1 MTGWNIADVLEVVAA
16 EVPGSP
22 AVIQGGR
29 VVTWREL
36 DQRAGRVADRLL
48 GAGLPRR
55 SSVAQYLRNSPEYIE
70 SLYACLKASLVPVN
84 TNYRYG
90 SDELVYLWDNA
101 DVRAVVFHGEFS
113 AQIELIRSRLPEI
126 RSWLWVDDG
135 TGPRP
140 GWAVSY
146 EDAAAGTGEGPGP
159 RLPPGP
165 DQEERRQRSGDDLLL
180 LYTGGTTGMPKG
192 VMWRQDDLFILLGNA
207 ARGGYPDQPDLEY
220 ARSRVAR
227 EGRRM
232 LPAAPLM
239 HGAGCFSCMPILA
252 RGGAI
257 VLLEG
262 HSFDP
267 VEFLDTVDTRQVHS
281 ASWVGDAF
289 ARPVAEALDAHPG
302 RWHLSSL
309 KAITSGG
316 VVFTEATKRRLLAHA
331 PHLLINDVFG
341 ASEAI
346 TVGSSLVT
354 KDNIAAS
361 DGSFRPRPG
370 MRVIDE
376 AGQDVVPGS
385 GVAGLIAFSGRQPVG
400 YYKDERKTAE
410 VFQEIGGR
418 RYSVPGDWAVVAPDG
433 TVTLLGRGSAC
444 INTGGEKVYPDEVE
458 KVIATLRGVADAVV
472 IGVPH
477 ERFGQTVVAVVQTAP
492 GDVLTADAVMSHCKA
507 HLAGY
512 KAPREVIFVAS
523 IGRGPTGKVDLNTLR
538 KRAVA
543 ELGVRAT

>member
-1 MTGWNIADVLEVVAA
+1 VTGWNIADVLEVVAA
-16 EVPGSP
+16 EVPDAP

-29 VVTWREL
+29 VVTWQAL
-36 DQRAGRVADRLL
+36 NQRAGRVAACLL
-48 GAGLPRR
+48 AAGLPRR

-90 SDELVYLWDNA
+90 SDELIYLWDNA

-113 AQIELIRSRLPEI
+113 AQIELIRGHLPEI

-135 TGPRP
+135 TGPCP
-140 GWAVSY
+140 GWAISY
-146 EDAAAGTGEGPGP
+146 DDAATGTAPDRP
-159 RLPPGP
+159 LGP
-165 DQEERRQRSGDDLLL
+165 DQEEEQQRSGDDLLL
-180 LYTGGTTGMPKG
+180 LYTGGTTGLPKG

-262 HSFDP
+262 RSFDP
-267 VEFLDTVDTRQVHS
+267 VEFLDVVDSRQVHS

-289 ARPVAEALDAHPG
+289 ARPVADALDAHPG
-302 RWHLSSL
+302 RWQLSSL
-309 KAITSGG
+309 KTITSGG
-316 VVFTEATKRRLLAHA
+316 VVFTDATKRRLLAHA

-370 MRVIDE
+370 TRVIDE

-410 VFQEIGGR
+410 VFREIGGR
-418 RYSVPGDWAVVAPDG
+418 RYSVPGDWAVVAADG

-458 KVIATLRGVADAVV
+458 KVIAPLPGVADAAV

-477 ERFGQTVVAVVQTAP
+477 ERFGQAVVAVVQPVP
-492 GDVLTADAVMSHCKA
+492 GQALSAEVVISHCRA

-512 KAPREVIFVAS
+512 KAPREVMVVAS
-523 IGRGPTGKVDLNTLR
+523 IGRGPTGKVDLTTLR
-538 KRAVA
+538 KRALA
-543 ELGVRAT
+543 ELGVPAR

>member
-1 MTGWNIADVLEVVAA
+1 MTGWNIADVLEMVAE

-29 VVTWREL
+29 VVSWAEL
-36 DQRAGRVADRLL
+36 DQRAGRVAAYLR
-48 GAGLPRR
+48 AGLPPGG
-55 SSVAQYLRNSPEYIE
+55 SVAQYLRNSPEYIE

-90 SDELVYLWDNA
+90 RDELVYLWDNA
-101 DVRAVVFHGEFS
+101 DVRAVVFHGEF
-113 AQIELIRSRLPEI
+113 AARIGLLRHRLPGI

-135 TGPRP
+135 TGPCP
-140 GWAVSY
+140 AWAVSY
-146 EDAAAGTGEGPGP
+146 QAVAAAPPVGPVPGP
-159 RLPPGP
+159 V
-165 DQEERRQRSGDDLLL
+165 QRSGDDLLL
-180 LYTGGTTGMPKG
+180 LYTGGTTGLPKG

-207 ARGGYPDQPDLEY
+207 ARGGYPDQPDLAY

-239 HGAGCFSCMPILA
+239 HGAGCFSCVPILA

-262 HSFDP
+262 QSFNP
-267 VEFLDTVDTRQVHS
+267 AEFLDTVDRWQVHA

-289 ARPVAEALDAHPG
+289 ARPVADALDAHPG
-302 RWHLSSL
+302 RWRLSSL
-309 KAITSGG
+309 KTITSGG
-316 VVFTEATKRRLLAHA
+316 VVFSEAVKRRLLAHV

-376 AGQDVVPGS
+376 AGRDVVPGS
-385 GVAGLIAFSGRQPVG
+385 GAAGLIAFAGRQPLG

-410 VFQEIGGR
+410 VFRDIGGR
-418 RYSVPGDWAVVAPDG
+418 RYSVPGDWAVVAADG

-458 KVIATLRGVADAVV
+458 KVLTALPGVADAVV

-477 ERFGQTVVAVVQTAP
+477 ERFGQAVVAVVQAVP
-492 GDVLTADAVMSHCKA
+492 GQGLSAEVVISHCKA

-512 KAPREVIFVAS
+512 KAPREVILVAS
-523 IGRGPTGKVDLNTLR
+523 IGRGPTGKVDLNSLR
-538 KRAVA
+538 QRAVA
-543 ELGVRAT
+543 ELGSPIQ

>member
-1 MTGWNIADVLEVVAA
+1 MTGWNFADVLEVVAA

-29 VVTWREL
+29 VVTWQEL
-36 DQRAGRVADRLL
+36 DQRAGRVAAGLL
-48 GAGLPRR
+48 AAGLPRR

-90 SDELVYLWDNA
+90 SAELVYLWDNA

-113 AQIELIRSRLPEI
+113 AQIELIRGRLPGI

-135 TGPRP
+135 TGPCPR
-140 GWAVSY
+140 WAVSY
-146 EDAAAGTGEGPGP
+146 DDAATGMVRDPA
-159 RLPPGP
+159 LPPGP
-165 DQEERRQRSGDDLLL
+165 GQEKQQRSGDDLLL
-180 LYTGGTTGMPKG
+180 LYTGGTTGLPKG
-192 VMWRQDDLFILLGNA
+192 VMWRQDDLFVLLGNA
-207 ARGGYPDQPDLEY
+207 ARGGYPDEPDLEY

-267 VEFLDTVDTRQVHS
+267 VEFLDTVDSAQVHS

-289 ARPVAEALDAHPG
+289 ARPVADALDAHPG
-302 RWHLSSL
+302 RWRLSSL
-309 KAITSGG
+309 KTITSGG
-316 VVFTEATKRRLLAHA
+316 VVFTDATKRRLLAHA
-331 PHLLINDVFG
+331 PHLLVNDVFG

-346 TVGSSLVT
+346 TVGSSLAT
-354 KDNIAAS
+354 KDNAAAS
-361 DGSFRPRPG
+361 NGSFRPRPG
-370 MRVIDE
+370 TRVVDE

-385 GVAGLIAFSGRQPVG
+385 GVAGLIAFSGRLPVG
-400 YYKDERKTAE
+400 YYKDDLKTAE
-410 VFQEIGGR
+410 VFQEIAGR
-418 RYSVPGDWAVVAPDG
+418 RYSVPGDWAVVAADG

-458 KVIATLRGVADAVV
+458 KVIVTLPGVADAVV

-477 ERFGQTVVAVVQTAP
+477 ERFGQAVVAVVQAAP
-492 GDVLTADAVMSHCKA
+492 GQALSADGVTSHCRA

-523 IGRGPTGKVDLNTLR
+523 IGRGPTGKVDLTALR

-543 ELGVRAT
+543 ELGLPAR

>member
-22 AVIQGGR
+22 AVIQGDR
-29 VVTWREL
+29 VVTWHEL
-36 DQRAGRVADRLL
+36 DLRAGRVAAWLRA
-48 GAGLPRR
+48 AGLARGG
-55 SSVAQYLRNSPEYIE
+55 SVAQYLRNSPEYIE
-70 SLYACLKASLVPVN
+70 SLYAGLKASLVPVN

-90 SDELVYLWDNA
+90 PGELMYLWGNA
-101 DVRAVVFHGEFS
+101 DVRAVVFHGEFT
-113 AQIELIRSRLPEI
+113 AQIELIRDQLPGI
-126 RSWLWVDDG
+126 LSWLWVDDG
-135 TGPRP
+135 TGPCP

-146 EDAAAGTGEGPGP
+146 QAAATGAIPGPGD
-159 RLPPGP
+159 PPGP
-165 DQEERRQRSGDDLLL
+165 DQRSGDDLLL
-180 LYTGGTTGMPKG
+180 LYTGGTTGLPKG

-207 ARGGYPDQPDLEY
+207 ARGGYPDEPDMEY

-257 VLLEG
+257 VLLES

-267 VEFLDTVDTRQVHS
+267 VEFLDVVEARQVYA

-289 ARPVAEALDAHPG
+289 ARPVADALDAQPG
-302 RWHLSSL
+302 RWPLSSL
-309 KAITSGG
+309 KTITSGG
-316 VVFTEATKRRLLAHA
+316 VVFTDATKRRLLAHA

-370 MRVIDE
+370 MRVVDE
-376 AGQDVVPGS
+376 AGRDVVPGS
-385 GVAGLIAFSGRQPVG
+385 GVAGLIAFSGRQPLG

-410 VFQEIGGR
+410 VFRDIGGR
-418 RYSVPGDWAVVAPDG
+418 RYSVPGDWAVVAADG

-458 KVIATLRGVADAVV
+458 KVIATLPGVADAVV

-477 ERFGQTVVAVVQTAP
+477 ERFGQAVVAVVQAGP
-492 GDVLTADAVMSHCKA
+492 EPALSADAVISHCKE

-512 KAPREVIFVAS
+512 KAPREVIFVTS
-523 IGRGPTGKVDLNTLR
+523 IGRGPTGKVDLNSLR
-538 KRAVA
+538 QRAAA
-543 ELGVRAT
+543 ELGAPAR

>member
-22 AVIQGGR
+22 AVIQGDR
-29 VVTWREL
+29 VVTWQEL
-36 DQRAGRVADRLL
+36 DLRAGRVAAWLRA
-48 GAGLPRR
+48 AGLARG

-90 SDELVYLWDNA
+90 PGELVYLWDNA
-101 DVRAVVFHGEFS
+101 DVRAVVFHGEFT
-113 AQIELIRSRLPEI
+113 AQIELIRDRLPGI

-135 TGPRP
+135 TGPCP

-146 EDAAAGTGEGPGP
+146 QAAATGAVTGPDGGD
-159 RLPPGP
+159 PPGP
-165 DQEERRQRSGDDLLL
+165 DQRSGDDLLL

-207 ARGGYPDQPDLEY
+207 ARGGYPDEPDPEY

-257 VLLEG
+257 VLLES

-267 VEFLDTVDTRQVHS
+267 VEFLDVVDARQVYA

-289 ARPVAEALDAHPG
+289 ARPVADALDAQPG
-302 RWHLSSL
+302 RWPLASL
-309 KAITSGG
+309 KTITSGG

-354 KDNIAAS
+354 KDNVAAS

-376 AGQDVVPGS
+376 AGRDVVPGS
-385 GVAGLIAFSGRQPVG
+385 GVAGLIAFSGRQPLG

-410 VFQEIGGR
+410 VFRDIGGR
-418 RYSVPGDWAVVAPDG
+418 RYSVPGDWAVVAADG

-458 KVIATLRGVADAVV
+458 KVIAMLPGVADAVV

-477 ERFGQTVVAVVQTAP
+477 ERFGQAVVAVVQTGPEQA
-492 GDVLTADAVMSHCKA
+492 LSADAVISHCKE
-507 HLAGY
+507 HVAGY
-512 KAPREVIFVAS
+512 KAPREVIFVTS
-523 IGRGPTGKVDLNTLR
+523 IGRGPTGKVDLISLR
-538 KRAVA
+538 QRAVT
-543 ELGVRAT
+543 ELGAHAR

>member
-1 MTGWNIADVLEVVAA
+1 
-16 EVPGSP
+16 
-22 AVIQGGR
+22 
-29 VVTWREL
+29 
-36 DQRAGRVADRLL
+36 
-48 GAGLPRR
+48 
-55 SSVAQYLRNSPEYIE
+55 
-70 SLYACLKASLVPVN
+70 
-84 TNYRYG
+84 
-90 SDELVYLWDNA
+90 VYLLDNA
-101 DVRAVVFHGEFS
+101 DVRAVVFHGEFT
-113 AQIELIRSRLPEI
+113 AQIELIRGRLPEI

-135 TGPRP
+135 TGPCP

-146 EDAAAGTGEGPGP
+146 QAAATGTAPGP
-159 RLPPGP
+159 RPGP
-165 DQEERRQRSGDDLLL
+165 DHDGPAQRSGDDLLL

-207 ARGGYPDQPDLEY
+207 ARGGYPDEPDLQY

-227 EGRRM
+227 AGRRM

-267 VEFLDTVDTRQVHS
+267 VEFLDTVDARQVHS

-289 ARPVAEALDAHPG
+289 ARPVADALDAHPG

-309 KAITSGG
+309 KTITSGG
-316 VVFTEATKRRLLAHA
+316 VVFTEATKRRLLAHV

-376 AGQDVVPGS
+376 AGRDVVPGS
-385 GVAGLIAFSGRQPVG
+385 GVAGLIAFSGRQPMG

-410 VFQEIGGR
+410 VFREIGGR
-418 RYSVPGDWAVVAPDG
+418 RYSVPGDWAVVAAGG

-458 KVIATLRGVADAVV
+458 KVISTLPGVADAVV

-477 ERFGQTVVAVVQTAP
+477 ERFGQAVVAVVQTAA
-492 GDVLTADAVMSHCKA
+492 GHALSADSVVSHCKS

-512 KAPREVIFVAS
+512 KAPREVVFVAS

-543 ELGVRAT
+543 ELGVPAK

>member
-16 EVPGSP
+16 QVPGSP

-36 DQRAGRVADRLL
+36 DQRAGRVAACLL
-48 GAGLPRR
+48 TAGLPRR

-90 SDELVYLWDNA
+90 SDELIYLWDNA

-113 AQIELIRSRLPEI
+113 AQIEPIRGRLPEI

-135 TGPRP
+135 TGPCP
-140 GWAVSY
+140 GWAVDY
-146 EDAAAGTGEGPGP
+146 EDVATGARRPALRAGPG
-159 RLPPGP
+159 
-165 DQEERRQRSGDDLLL
+165 QRSGDDLLL

-207 ARGGYPDQPDLEY
+207 ARGGYPDEPDLEY
-220 ARSRVAR
+220 ARSRVAG
-227 EGRRM
+227 EGPRM

-262 HSFDP
+262 RSFDP
-267 VEFLDTVDTRQVHS
+267 VEFLDTVDRRQVHS

-289 ARPVAEALDAHPG
+289 ARPVADALDAHPG

-309 KAITSGG
+309 KTITSGG
-316 VVFTEATKRRLLAHA
+316 VVFTDATKRRLLAHV

-361 DGSFRPRPG
+361 DGPSGPGPGCGSSTRRARTSSPGRERP
-370 MRVIDE
+370 
-376 AGQDVVPGS
+376 A
-385 GVAGLIAFSGRQPVG
+385 
-400 YYKDERKTAE
+400 
-410 VFQEIGGR
+410 
-418 RYSVPGDWAVVAPDG
+418 
-433 TVTLLGRGSAC
+433 
-444 INTGGEKVYPDEVE
+444 
-458 KVIATLRGVADAVV
+458 
-472 IGVPH
+472 
-477 ERFGQTVVAVVQTAP
+477 
-492 GDVLTADAVMSHCKA
+492 
-507 HLAGY
+507 
-512 KAPREVIFVAS
+512 
-523 IGRGPTGKVDLNTLR
+523 
-538 KRAVA
+538 
-543 ELGVRAT
+543 